1 MRRAQVSRGVE
12 NGPKQKKT
20 SLAAGFSENIWS
32 FNINSKLELQSLLRV
47 PNSAQDELLPLLHPL
62 QMRRRNL

>member
-12 NGPKQKKT
+12 NGPKQKT

-47 PNSAQDELLPLLHPL
+47 PNSAQDEFLPLLHPL